1 MNILKLKRIG
11 ALALVVIL
19 LALYITTFILA
30 FLKSPTAQKL
40 FQVSAIATI
49 ALPVTLYGYMLI
61 YKYLKNRNKPNV

>member
-19 LALYITTFILA
+19 LGLYFTTFILA

-61 YKYLKNRNKPNV
+61 YKYLKNRNNSNE

>member
-30 FLKSPTAQKL
+30 FIKSPTAQKL

>member
-30 FLKSPTAQKL
+30 FMKSPTAQKL

-61 YKYLKNRNKPNV
+61 YKYLKNRNNPKL

>member
-30 FLKSPTAQKL
+30 FMKSPTAQKL